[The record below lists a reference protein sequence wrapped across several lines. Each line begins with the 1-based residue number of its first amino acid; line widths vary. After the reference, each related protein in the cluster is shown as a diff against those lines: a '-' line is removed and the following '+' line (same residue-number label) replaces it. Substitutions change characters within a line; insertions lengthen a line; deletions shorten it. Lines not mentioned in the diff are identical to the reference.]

1 VATSHSISIEMRS
14 GIAKNGREEDVLAEL
29 DREASRPTHAALCW
43 SIARVYLLAFAVA
56 VYYRITISDWL
67 AAHLPL

>member
-1 VATSHSISIEMRS
+1 MAENDSAVAHNSFSVAASEPKATQEFTSHRGEARYWP
-14 GIAKNGREEDVLAEL
+14 IAL
-29 DREASRPTHAALCW
+29 
-43 SIARVYLLAFAVA
+43 VYLLAFAIA

>member
-14 GIAKNGREEDVLAEL
+14 GIAKNGRKGDLLAEL
-29 DREASRPTHAALCW
+29 DRVASRQTHAALCW
-43 SIARVYLLAFAVA
+43 SIALAYLLAFAVA